1 MFFNFFQKTIDLDV
15 DLRLLILTDLHTL
28 REDELE
34 KIVDLDYD
42 VCFLLG
48 DITVDYLCEIK
59 KYVNKKVYGILG
71 NHDNFD
77 NLARAGIENI
87 NNKIIDIN
95 GIKILGFEGSHRYKK
110 GNFPMLS
117 QEESL
122 ELLKNSPK
130 ADILVSHDA
139 PYYLYSKNMA
149 HCGLKGI
156 SKYLLKNKVPINIH
170 GHHHINSV
178 LKLKNGTTVIGVYRC
193 AILDIKNKKRRLIF

>member
-1 MFFNFFQKTIDLDV
+1 MRGKLCFFQKAIDLDV

-34 KIVDLDYD
+34 KVVDLDYD

-48 DITVDYLCEIK
+48 DITV
-59 KYVNKKVYGILG
+59 G

-110 GNFPMLS
+110 GN
-117 QEESL
+117 
-122 ELLKNSPK
+122 
-130 ADILVSHDA
+130 
-139 PYYLYSKNMA
+139 
-149 HCGLKGI
+149 
-156 SKYLLKNKVPINIH
+156 
-170 GHHHINSV
+170 
-178 LKLKNGTTVIGVYRC
+178 
-193 AILDIKNKKRRLIF
+193 LDIKNKKES

>member
-1 MFFNFFQKTIDLDV
+1 MDV

-34 KIVDLDYD
+34 KVVDLDYD

-48 DITVDYLCEIK
+48 DITV
-59 KYVNKKVYGILG
+59 G

-178 LKLKNGTTVIGVYRC
+178 LKFKNGTTVIGVYRC
-193 AILDIKNKKRRLIF
+193 AILDIKNKKRKLIF